1 MADDMLDESS
11 ALSHIKEHLQHLGS
25 KVDHLKETVKEHIA
39 TDKEYYKT
47 IDELITEESEE
58 KEMNVMEMPAILNAG
73 GGNEAALIAAMMGGR
88 HDGSGVGAGAGAGLG
103 AGLLGGILGGALLGN
118 RGLLGGAAVAEAAVG
133 VTPAMFTAG
142 LAGVTD
148 ALQNTTVMQSLG
160 DIKASVP
167 LAESQVQLALA
178 GTQSELSTL
187 INSGNLV
194 NMQGQALINKN
205 ISDAIATSLAS
216 QNSIK
221 ESIAAYGVANLNATK
236 DAQFAL
242 ATIVKDDGEKTRAL
256 ITANTISELQRE
268 LTVAQTAA
276 LEDRLGF
283 RARETEINITN
294 TNTAVSQQQ
303 QQQVQ
308 SQQQVIL
315 LNGILSMLG
324 GLQNAVATNSNMIIG
339 NTGATTTGPQ
349 TANPVNVRT

>member
-1 MADDMLDESS
+1 MEEDGMT
-11 ALSHIKEHLQHLGS
+11 HLTDNLKHLGV
-25 KVDHLKETVKEHIA
+25 KVDQLNDVVKEHIV
-39 TDKEYYKT
+39 TDKHYYKE
-47 IDELITEESEE
+47 IDKLIASNEED
-58 KEMNVMEMPAILNAG
+58 KDMNVMEMPAVVNAG
-73 GGNEAALIAAMMGGR
+73 GNDAALVAALMGGR
-88 HDGSGVGAGAGAGLG
+88 HDSGVGAGAGAGLG
-103 AGLLGGILGGALLGN
+103 AGLLGGVLGGALFN
-118 RGLLGGAAVAEAAVG
+118 RGGLLGGGAVAEAAVG
-133 VTPAMFTAG
+133 VTPAMLTAG

-167 LAESQVQLALA
+167 LAEAQVQLALA
-178 GTQSELSTL
+178 GAQSDLTNL

-194 NMQGQALINKN
+194 NLQGQALINKN

-283 RARETEINITN
+283 RSRETEINITN
-294 TNTAVSQQQ
+294 TNTAVAQQQQAQAQQQ
-303 QQQVQ
+303 QQT
-308 SQQQVIL
+308 IL
-315 LNGILSMLG
+315 LNGLIHAIG

-339 NTGATTTGPQ
+339 NTGATTTGAQ

>member
-1 MADDMLDESS
+1 MVTHVKDSL
-11 ALSHIKEHLQHLGS
+11 HHLGN
-25 KVDHLKETVKEHIA
+25 KVDHLHDVVKEHIL
-39 TDKEYYKT
+39 TDKHYYKE
-47 IDELITEESEE
+47 IDELIASKEESES
-58 KEMNVMEMPAILNAG
+58 MNVMEMPAVVNAG
-73 GGNEAALIAAMMGGR
+73 GNDAALVAALMGGR
-88 HDGSGVGAGAGAGLG
+88 HDGVGAGAGAGLG
-103 AGLLGGILGGALLGN
+103 AGLLGGVLGGALLGN
-118 RGLLGGAAVAEAAVG
+118 RGLFGNGAVAEAAVG
-133 VTPAMFTAG
+133 VTPAMLTAG

-148 ALQNTTVMQSLG
+148 ALQNTTVVQTLG

-178 GTQSELSTL
+178 GAQSDLTNL
-187 INSGNLV
+187 INAGNLT
-194 NMQGQALINKN
+194 NMQGQAMINKN

-216 QNSIK
+216 QNAIK
-221 ESIAAYGVANLNATK
+221 ESVAAYGVANLNATK

-242 ATIVKDDGEKTRAL
+242 SNIIKDDGEKTRAL

-283 RARETEINITN
+283 RSRETEINITN
-294 TNTAVSQQQ
+294 NNTAVAQQQ

-308 SQQQVIL
+308 QQQQTIL
-315 LNGILSMLG
+315 LNGIIHALG

-339 NTGATTTGPQ
+339 NTGAVATGPQ

>member
-1 MADDMLDESS
+1 MTTHHLRES
-11 ALSHIKEHLQHLGS
+11 LHHLGT
-25 KVDHLKETVKEHIA
+25 KVDHLNDVVKEHIV
-39 TDKEYYKT
+39 TDKHYYKE
-47 IDELITEESEE
+47 IDKLIASTEEDGN
-58 KEMNVMEMPAILNAG
+58 MNVMEMPAVLNAG

-118 RGLLGGAAVAEAAVG
+118 RGLLGGGAVAEAAVG
-133 VTPAMFTAG
+133 VTPAMLTAG
-142 LAGVTD
+142 LTGVTD
-148 ALQNTTVMQSLG
+148 QIQNTSIMQTLG

-167 LAESQVQLALA
+167 LAEAQVQLALA
-178 GTQSELSTL
+178 GSTGEIRTHL
-187 INSGNLV
+187 GMVENGLV
-194 NMQGQALINKN
+194 AGQALINKN
-205 ISDAIATSLAS
+205 VSDAIASSLAS

-283 RARETEINITN
+283 RSRETEINITN
-294 TNTAVSQQQ
+294 TNTAVAQQQ
-303 QQQVQ
+303 QQQAQ
-308 SQQQVIL
+308 QQQQVIL
-315 LNGILSMLG
+315 LNGIIHALG

-339 NTGATTTGPQ
+339 NTGAVATGPQ